1 MGFDISNI
9 KEALSEIVSGFLDLL
24 RDVLD
29 TAAGLLGVST
39 EHHFEAEVV
48 YTFGIGETIA
58 TSEDTQR
65 TLSQRAIG

>member
-29 TAAGLLGVST
+29 NG
-39 EHHFEAEVV
+39 
-48 YTFGIGETIA
+48 
-58 TSEDTQR
+58 
-65 TLSQRAIG
+65 